1 MSPTISYK
9 AMDTNKSYRAVF
21 YDATLWISDFD
32 FFKTELLFLASL
44 LKSNSFKSNIPNLF
58 ESLQLLI
65 KEIDQF
71 IADNTI
77 LNEKV
82 KRYNN
87 EIEGLKTI
95 FPIRRYLQLPYGFQA
110 APSDTN
116 DTKNKPDDFTIGFV
130 GRLDIYTKG
139 LDLLVNSFHKFLQHA
154 PKSKLWIIGD
164 SNQKEKLKSMISA
177 LNI

>member
-58 ESLQLLI
+58 ERLQLLI
-65 KEIDQF
+65 KEVDQF
-71 IADNTI
+71 RADNTI

-87 EIEGLKTI
+87 QIESLKTGVYS
-95 FPIRRYLQLPYGFQA
+95 FNDDYLEQYHNLAEEVFLFTQKY
-110 APSDTN
+110 
-116 DTKNKPDDFTIGFV
+116 KNFK
-130 GRLDIYTKG
+130 RG
-139 LDLLVNSFHKFLQHA
+139 LYEFL
-154 PKSKLWIIGD
+154 SEII
-164 SNQKEKLKSMISA
+164 L
-177 LNI
+177 